1 MRSFRKILSLICV
14 IVSLLSLSSCAI
26 TDAIDK
32 LPFFED
38 NTTISEAI
46 LDSQSIMLALDEANV
61 AMDTGNTALY
71 GDKVFSE
78 SISFKDVI
86 DKNDLKSAAETKRY
100 KSTAYHLYWDN
111 YSHSPFWST
120 DGSDDIRNADGEM
133 NIEHKDT
140 IRIINNTPV
149 NELK

>member
-1 MRSFRKILSLICV
+1 MKNLRKMLSFVCVLIFL
-14 IVSLLSLSSCAI
+14 ITLSSCAI

-38 NTTISEAI
+38 NTTIAEAI
-46 LDSQSIMLALDEANV
+46 VDSQSIMVALNEANV
-61 AMDTGNTALY
+61 AMETGNTSVY
-71 GDKVFSE
+71 GDKVLSE

-86 DKNDLKSAAETKRY
+86 DKNNLKSAAETKRY

-111 YSHSPFWST
+111 DSCSPFWST
-120 DGSDDIRNADGEM
+120 DGSDDIRNADGDM
-133 NIEHKDT
+133 NIVHKNSK
-140 IRIINNTPV
+140 RIINNTPA

>member
-1 MRSFRKILSLICV
+1 MKRFRKVLSLVCV
-14 IVSLLSLSSCAI
+14 LVFLITLSSCAI

-32 LPFFED
+32 LPLFED

-46 LDSQSIMLALDEANV
+46 EDSQSIMIALNEANV
-61 AMDTGNTALY
+61 AMETGNTSVY
-71 GDKVFSE
+71 GDKVYSE

-86 DKNDLKSAAETKRY
+86 DKNDLKSASETKRY

-111 YSHSPFWST
+111 SSHSPFWST

-133 NIEHKDT
+133 NIVHKDSK
-140 IRIINNTPV
+140 RIINNTPA